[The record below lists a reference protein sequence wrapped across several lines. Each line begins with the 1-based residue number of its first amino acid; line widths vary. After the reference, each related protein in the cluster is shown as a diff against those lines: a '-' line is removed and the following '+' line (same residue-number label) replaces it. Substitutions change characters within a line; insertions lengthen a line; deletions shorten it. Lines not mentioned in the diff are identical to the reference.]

1 MVATWENRPVTEE
14 FLFNGLLPLA
24 TEQYNKWGYVCQ
36 QIVTNNATTSLREL
50 LKTPTMERG
59 RAGLALCVTTFQR
72 TAQLMAA
79 LPVNLC
85 ITWALRKIVTW
96 VIIDFN
102 ADDEVMDL
110 MSRHFGLAL
119 SSGHVQFF
127 RVKKPWKTWHAPL
140 AKNTANANATILTT
154 QGWAIDEIYRVSVD
168 NDNILTREWVL
179 DAIDVAVRQTDAV

>member
-1 MVATWENRPVTEE
+1 M
-14 FLFNGLLPLA
+14 A
-24 TEQYNKWGYVCQ
+24 TEQYNKWGYVFQ

-85 ITWALRKIVTW
+85 ITWALRRIVTW

-102 ADDEVMDL
+102 ADDDEL
-110 MSRHFGLAL
+110 MHLMRRRFGLAL
-119 SSGHVQFF
+119 SSGHVQYF
-127 RVKKPWKTWHAPL
+127 RVKEPWKTWHAPL
-140 AKNTANANATILTT
+140 AKNTANANALILTT
-154 QGWAIDEIYRVSVD
+154 QGWAIDEIYRVNVD
-168 NDNILTREWVL
+168 NRSTSPCAR
-179 DAIDVAVRQTDAV
+179 RTQ